1 MVWLYDVYENCFNN
15 ILEAFFITNLCIFA
29 VATFYNQTNEPNW
42 GGTPDLL
49 LD

>member
-1 MVWLYDVYENCFNN
+1 MTFMKIGSTTFW
-15 ILEAFFITNLCIFA
+15 IIANLCIFA